1 MSFIKGPFSMP
12 KIRSSP
18 SDFLLP
24 IRYELLQKSPESWS
38 YMSVVVGILY
48 IQARETKSEVPKIKI
63 KKLRIDL
70 TNSFLSCIMVITKQ
84 TKQLAHYKEA
94 R

>member
-1 MSFIKGPFSMP
+1 
-12 KIRSSP
+12 
-18 SDFLLP
+18 
-24 IRYELLQKSPESWS
+24 
-38 YMSVVVGILY
+38 MSVVVGILY